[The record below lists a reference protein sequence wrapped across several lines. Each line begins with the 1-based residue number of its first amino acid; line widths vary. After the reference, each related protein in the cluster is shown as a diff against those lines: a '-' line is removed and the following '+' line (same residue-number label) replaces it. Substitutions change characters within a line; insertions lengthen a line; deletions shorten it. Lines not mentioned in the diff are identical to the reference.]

1 MAILRYHSTMKTP
14 TIPSITVT
22 TEQRSIPIR
31 EDCFWKAR
39 MQGRGSE
46 AEAMFE
52 ATYPQTLDQY
62 TVMGIQLQTPE
73 TPIWLRIISNT
84 LYSKDTDKQ
93 YGLDG
98 GTFNTSQIQG
108 NNRAVY
114 IVFDT

>member
-1 MAILRYHSTMKTP
+1 MS
-14 TIPSITVT
+14 
-22 TEQRSIPIR
+22 
-31 EDCFWKAR
+31 
-39 MQGRGSE
+39 
-46 AEAMFE
+46 
-52 ATYPQTLDQY
+52 
-62 TVMGIQLQTPE
+62 IQLQTPE